1 MRIAPPDTIR
11 LKDYKPTDFTVSHID
26 LNVFLGPGQTSVQS
40 RLQLTPRPGG
50 GGTLVLD
57 GEELELAAIAIDD
70 HMLAAD
76 EYTYTGKKLTIH
88 APPASAFTLMITQF
102 CNPEA
107 NTKLSGLYLTNGTYC
122 TQMEAEGFRRFAFM
136 YDRPDVMATYTVRI
150 DAPKTMPV
158 VLSNGNQVKSTDST
172 EENRHVV
179 EWHDPHPKPTYL
191 FALVAGDLG
200 SVHDHFL
207 TSEGR
212 NVSLGIYVEKGKEDR
227 CTWAMESLKAS
238 MRWDEE
244 RFGRAYDLDV
254 FNIVAVSD
262 FNMGAMENKGL
273 NIFNDKYILARP
285 DTATDTDY
293 VNIERI
299 IAHEYFH
306 NWTGNRITCRD
317 WFQLCL
323 KEGLTVFR
331 DQEFTSDLRS
341 RAVKRI
347 EDVKTLRARQFP
359 EDQGPL
365 AHAVRPAS
373 YIEINN
379 FYTPTIYEKGAEIC
393 RMMMTMLG
401 RDTFRDGTDLFF
413 ERHDG
418 EAATVE
424 DFLRCMADASG
435 RDLTHFSQWYE
446 QAGTPIVTVK
456 TAYDAAAKQF
466 TAVISQHTPGTP
478 GQMDKQPQHMPL
490 TLGLLGRDGHQLPL
504 LTKENVSLHDGILEL
519 SDASLTLTFRNL
531 SERPVL
537 SINRSFSAPVIL
549 HSDASDDDL
558 LLQMAHDSDSFNRWE
573 AAQTSALRL
582 LLKAYAGADVHVP
595 AFARSL
601 QQTLAAPELDTAFKA
616 LMLQLPGEA
625 EITATIGKDVDATLV
640 HKSRT
645 GVLQALSSHLTE
657 DLRRVLDDTE
667 ERGPY
672 RPDPGSTG
680 NRSLYLAA
688 LAFLA
693 NSDAD
698 TAVRIAQTKFEA
710 ARNMTIEAGAL
721 AAVLRVNDAR
731 VATMLDTFYARHQT
745 DHLLVDKWF
754 MLAAARPADNPAQRI
769 ETLTKHSAFTFKTPN
784 RVYALIGGFT
794 GGNLAGFHAADG
806 SGYTLL
812 ADVILTL
819 DALNP
824 QVASRMAT
832 SFRSWK
838 QYDAVRR
845 DKAAAEMQRILARSG
860 LSNDVYEIISRT
872 LA

>member
-1 MRIAPPDTIR
+1 MPIAPPDTIQ
-11 LKDYKPTDFTVSHID
+11 LKDYTPTDFIVSHVD
-26 LNVFLGPGQTSVQS
+26 LNVTLGPEQTSVQS
-40 RLQLTPRPGG
+40 CLHMTPRPGG

-57 GEELELAAIAIDD
+57 GEDLNLVAVAIGDRV
-70 HMLAAD
+70 LAAD
-76 EYTYTGKKLTIH
+76 EYAYAADKLRIH
-88 APPASAFTLMITQF
+88 APPATAFKLVITQI

-107 NTKLSGLYLTNGTYC
+107 NTKLSGLYLTSGTYC

-158 VLSNGNQVKSTDST
+158 VLSNGNLVKNNAST

-200 SVHDHFL
+200 SLHDHFL

-227 CTWAMESLKAS
+227 CAWAMQSLKAS

-347 EDVKTLRARQFP
+347 EDVKTLRTRQFP

-365 AHAVRPAS
+365 AHAVRPSS

-393 RMMMTMLG
+393 RMMLTMLG

-435 RDLTHFSQWYE
+435 RDLTHFSKWYE
-446 QAGTPIVTVK
+446 QAGTPVVNVK
-456 TAYDAAAKQF
+456 TSYNVEAQEF
-466 TAVISQHTPGTP
+466 TAHISQHTPDTP
-478 GQMDKQPQHMPL
+478 GQGNKRPLHMPL
-490 TLGLLGRDGHQLPL
+490 SLGLLSADG
-504 LTKENVSLHDGILEL
+504 
-519 SDASLTLTFRNL
+519 
-531 SERPVL
+531 
-537 SINRSFSAPVIL
+537 
-549 HSDASDDDL
+549 
-558 LLQMAHDSDSFNRWE
+558 
-573 AAQTSALRL
+573 
-582 LLKAYAGADVHVP
+582 
-595 AFARSL
+595 
-601 QQTLAAPELDTAFKA
+601 KA
-616 LMLQLPGEA
+616 LPC
-625 EITATIGKDVDATLV
+625 
-640 HKSRT
+640 
-645 GVLQALSSHLTE
+645 
-657 DLRRVLDDTE
+657 
-667 ERGPY
+667 
-672 RPDPGSTG
+672 
-680 NRSLYLAA
+680 
-688 LAFLA
+688 
-693 NSDAD
+693 
-698 TAVRIAQTKFEA
+698 
-710 ARNMTIEAGAL
+710 
-721 AAVLRVNDAR
+721 
-731 VATMLDTFYARHQT
+731 
-745 DHLLVDKWF
+745 
-754 MLAAARPADNPAQRI
+754 
-769 ETLTKHSAFTFKTPN
+769 
-784 RVYALIGGFT
+784 
-794 GGNLAGFHAADG
+794 
-806 SGYTLL
+806 
-812 ADVILTL
+812 
-819 DALNP
+819 
-824 QVASRMAT
+824 
-832 SFRSWK
+832 
-838 QYDAVRR
+838 
-845 DKAAAEMQRILARSG
+845 
-860 LSNDVYEIISRT
+860 
-872 LA
+872 